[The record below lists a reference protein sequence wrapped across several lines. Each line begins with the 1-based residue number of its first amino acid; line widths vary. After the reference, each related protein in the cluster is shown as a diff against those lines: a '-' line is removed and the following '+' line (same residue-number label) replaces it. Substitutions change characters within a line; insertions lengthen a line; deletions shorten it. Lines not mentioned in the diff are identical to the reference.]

1 MQGESDR
8 GGNKLEDTEGES
20 VGVSNRA
27 DVQTSEHLQEH
38 DIWMMMDIWTDID
51 KDTDLHTQV
60 ESACWSEGCEVV
72 HV

>member
-8 GGNKLEDTEGES
+8 GGNKLEDTERES

-38 DIWMMMDIWTDID
+38 DWISGPT
-51 KDTDLHTQV
+51 
-60 ESACWSEGCEVV
+60 
-72 HV
+72 